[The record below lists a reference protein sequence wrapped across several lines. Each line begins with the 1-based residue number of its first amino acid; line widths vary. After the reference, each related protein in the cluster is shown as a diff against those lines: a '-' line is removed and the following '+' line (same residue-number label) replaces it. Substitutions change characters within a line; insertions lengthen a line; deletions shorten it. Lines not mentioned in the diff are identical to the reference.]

1 MYKIRNWGN
10 TLKKELKGMKSTK
23 TKKIRR
29 EDIPNL
35 ETSERIKYEIAEELG
50 LLDKVL
56 EDGWKSLSSKE
67 TGRIGGIISKKSR
80 KNETGNLNN
89 ITNFKKCEY
98 FATFVEKALYV

>member
-35 ETSERIKYEIAEELG
+35 ETSERVKYEIAEELG

-56 EDGWKSLSSKE
+56 EDGWI
-67 TGRIGGIISKKSR
+67 GRIISRESR
-80 KNETGNLNN
+80 KNSTGD
-89 ITNFKKCEY
+89 
-98 FATFVEKALYV
+98 VQ

>member
-35 ETSERIKYEIAEELG
+35 VTSERVKYEIAEELG

-56 EDGWKSLSSKE
+56 EDEESFQKNP
-67 TGRIGGIISKKSR
+67 GRMRLGIY
-80 KNETGNLNN
+80 NN

>member
-35 ETSERIKYEIAEELG
+35 ETSERVKYEIAEELG

-56 EDGWKSLSSKE
+56 EDGWKSLSSK
-67 TGRIGGIISKKSR
+67 RKPGGSEESFQKKIQ
-80 KNETGNLNN
+80 E
-89 ITNFKKCEY
+89 E
-98 FATFVEKALYV
+98 

>member
-10 TLKKELKGMKSTK
+10 TLKKELKTMKSTK

-35 ETSERIKYEIAEELG
+35 ETSERVKYEIAEELG

-67 TGRIGGIISKKSR
+67 TGQIGGIISKKSR
-80 KNETGNLNN
+80 KNETGNLQ
-89 ITNFKKCEY
+89 
-98 FATFVEKALYV
+98 

>member
-35 ETSERIKYEIAEELG
+35 ETRFWKMAGRVCHQKKPGGSEESFQKNPGRMRLG
-50 LLDKVL
+50 
-56 EDGWKSLSSKE
+56 
-67 TGRIGGIISKKSR
+67 IY
-80 KNETGNLNN
+80 NN

>member
-35 ETSERIKYEIAEELG
+35 ETSERVKYEIAEELG

-56 EDGWKSLSSKE
+56 EDGKE
-67 TGRIGGIISKKSR
+67 SVIKRNR
-80 KNETGNLNN
+80 ADRRNH
-89 ITNFKKCEY
+89 FKKIQE
-98 FATFVEKALYV
+98 E

>member
-35 ETSERIKYEIAEELG
+35 ETSERVKYEIAEESVIKRNRA
-50 LLDKVL
+50 D
-56 EDGWKSLSSKE
+56 
-67 TGRIGGIISKKSR
+67 RR
-80 KNETGNLNN
+80 NH
-89 ITNFKKCEY
+89 FKKIQE
-98 FATFVEKALYV
+98 E

>member
-35 ETSERIKYEIAEELG
+35 ETRSLDFSIRFWKMAGRVCHQKKPGGSEESFQKNPGRMRLG
-50 LLDKVL
+50 
-56 EDGWKSLSSKE
+56 
-67 TGRIGGIISKKSR
+67 IY
-80 KNETGNLNN
+80 NN

>member
-35 ETSERIKYEIAEELG
+35 ETSERRSLDFSIRFWKMAGRVCHQKKPGGSEESFQKNPGRMRLG
-50 LLDKVL
+50 
-56 EDGWKSLSSKE
+56 
-67 TGRIGGIISKKSR
+67 IY
-80 KNETGNLNN
+80 NN

>member
-35 ETSERIKYEIAEELG
+35 ETSKIR
-50 LLDKVL
+50 DC
-56 EDGWKSLSSKE
+56 
-67 TGRIGGIISKKSR
+67 GGACTSR
-80 KNETGNLNN
+80 
-89 ITNFKKCEY
+89 
-98 FATFVEKALYV
+98 

>member
-35 ETSERIKYEIAEELG
+35 ETSERFWKMAGRVCHQKKPGGSEESFQKNPGRMRLG
-50 LLDKVL
+50 
-56 EDGWKSLSSKE
+56 
-67 TGRIGGIISKKSR
+67 IY
-80 KNETGNLNN
+80 NN

>member
-35 ETSERIKYEIAEELG
+35 ETCLLYTSDAADEEDRIA
-50 LLDKVL
+50 
-56 EDGWKSLSSKE
+56 
-67 TGRIGGIISKKSR
+67 
-80 KNETGNLNN
+80 
-89 ITNFKKCEY
+89 
-98 FATFVEKALYV
+98 

>member
-35 ETSERIKYEIAEELG
+35 ETSERVKYEIAEELG
-50 LLDKVL
+50 RWL
-56 EDGWKSLSSKE
+56 EESVIKRNRAD
-67 TGRIGGIISKKSR
+67 RR
-80 KNETGNLNN
+80 NH
-89 ITNFKKCEY
+89 FKKIQE
-98 FATFVEKALYV
+98 E

>member
-35 ETSERIKYEIAEELG
+35 ETSERVKYEIAEELG

-56 EDGWKSLSSKE
+56 D
-67 TGRIGGIISKKSR
+67 
-80 KNETGNLNN
+80 
-89 ITNFKKCEY
+89 FKKCEY

>member
-1 MYKIRNWGN
+1 MGKHSEKGVERYEKH
-10 TLKKELKGMKSTK
+10 KDKEN
-23 TKKIRR
+23 RR

-35 ETSERIKYEIAEELG
+35 ETSERVKYEIAEELG

-67 TGRIGGIISKKSR
+67 TGRIGGIFQ
-80 KNETGNLNN
+80 KNPGRRRLGIYNN